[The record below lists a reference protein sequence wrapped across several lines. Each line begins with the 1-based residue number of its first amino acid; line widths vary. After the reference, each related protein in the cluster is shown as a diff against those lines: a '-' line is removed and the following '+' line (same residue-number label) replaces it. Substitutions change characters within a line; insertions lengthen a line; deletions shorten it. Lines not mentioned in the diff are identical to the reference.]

1 MSTATIDEAGFRAG
15 LVRDGFEVLDRDL
28 PPGPPG
34 ETHAHPYDARLL
46 ILGGAF
52 TVTRDGV
59 AVTHRPGDICEVPA
73 GCVHAEA
80 VGPEGARFIAGRRHK
95 G

>member
-1 MSTATIDEAGFRAG
+1 MSTATIDAAAFREG
-15 LVRDGFEVLDRDL
+15 LVRDGFEVVERDR

-34 ETHAHPYDARLL
+34 EAHAHPYDARLL

-52 TVTRDGV
+52 IVTRDGV
-59 AVTHRPGDICEVPA
+59 AVRHGPGEICEVPA
-73 GCVHAEA
+73 GVVHAEA